1 MNRIVKLMI
10 IVLILFVLS
19 VALFIT
25 GKRHDI
31 LINNNTP
38 NSIKYSINGEDYKVL
53 DSKKKVKTFSKGLNN
68 VIYLKTVDNKVIEKD
83 LPSKNINILVSEVV
97 NGSNNWYELIKN
109 LKE

>member
-1 MNRIVKLMI
+1 MNRIVKLII
-10 IVLILFVLS
+10 IVLILFALS

-31 LINNNTP
+31 LINNNTA

-53 DSKKKVKTFSKGLNN
+53 DSKKKVKTLSKGLNN

-83 LPSKNINILVSEVV
+83 LPPKDIIFLVNEAV
-97 NGSNNWYELIKN
+97 NGSNNWYEFIEERK
-109 LKE
+109 